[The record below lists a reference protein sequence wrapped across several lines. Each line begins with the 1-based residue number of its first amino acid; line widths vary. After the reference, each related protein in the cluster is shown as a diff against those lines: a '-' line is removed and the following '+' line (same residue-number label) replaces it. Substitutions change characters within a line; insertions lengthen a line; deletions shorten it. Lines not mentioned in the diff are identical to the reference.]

1 MSEARPYLRGVAQL
15 LAGTMISKLTGVVRE
30 VAFAAWFGTSD
41 IAAAFR
47 ISQSAFYQPIQA
59 LTGDTLGASFL
70 PLYNKTR
77 GVDAETARVLAF
89 ITFSCALLIGT
100 PIAAMLLWLPGEI
113 VTLLAP
119 GVPASVQAQA
129 ILMVRIMAV
138 AAPLYILSNA
148 IGYVEAAHGSFS
160 AISSRP
166 ALLNIGGLV
175 GGGLT
180 VLTGNE
186 AWLAWGALGIQI
198 TFFAWTAARLIKL
211 DPTIPSRAQF
221 RLHGKACLFA
231 LVRNSAPL
239 LLIPLVAQIGVAIE
253 RIVASEL
260 GTPVVPALEYSRF
273 ICETALSLSAIPLSI
288 VTLASH
294 GGSSRDAV
302 RDHARSTGAFL
313 LLLAVPLSAYLEAN
327 AQGVIQVMFGHGAFD
342 AHSVDLTAA
351 ILSAASLGLGGTVTS
366 YFLIKALN
374 ANLRNVETVA
384 VVALGFASNALFDI
398 LAWRHLGAATLG
410 YGASLNGLLTFAA
423 CTTRLRLW
431 PQFIPLLSWLAV
443 GFGLTVAA
451 HYLVPMPHSALAGL
465 CLQGFC
471 WIIVWAG
478 VYTLSRPVRATARP
492 LVDRVVRLIQRP
504 RPSKTSLPS

>member
-1 MSEARPYLRGVAQL
+1 MSEPRHYLRGVIQL
-15 LAGTMISKLTGVVRE
+15 LAGTMVSKLTGIVRE
-30 VAFAAWFGTSD
+30 IAFAAWFGTSD

-47 ISQSAFYQPIQA
+47 ISQSAFFQPIQA

-77 GVDAETARVLAF
+77 ARDVETARVLAF
-89 ITFSCALLIGT
+89 ITFSCALLIGV
-100 PIAAMLLWLPGEI
+100 PISAMLLWLPGEVVSI
-113 VTLLAP
+113 LAP
-119 GVPASVQAQA
+119 GVPASVQTQA
-129 ILMVRIMAV
+129 IMMVRIMAV

-166 ALLNIGGLV
+166 ALLNVGGLI

-180 VLTGNE
+180 VLTGQE
-186 AWLAWGALGIQI
+186 AWLAWGALGVQVA
-198 TFFAWTAARLIKL
+198 FFAWTAARLVKL

-221 RLHGKACLFA
+221 RVHGTACLRA
-231 LVRNSAPL
+231 LIRNSAPL

-288 VTLASH
+288 VTLANH
-294 GGSSRDAV
+294 GGSSRDTV
-302 RDHARSTGAFL
+302 RDHARTTGAFL

-327 AQGVIQVMFGHGAFD
+327 AGGVIQVLFGRGAFD
-342 AHSVDLTAA
+342 AHSVDLTAS

-384 VVALGFASNALFDI
+384 VVILGFASNALFDV
-398 LAWRHLGAATLG
+398 LAWPHLGAATLG
-410 YGASLNGLLTFAA
+410 YGVSLNGLLTFAA

-431 PQFIPLLSWLAV
+431 PQFLPLLAWLAL
-443 GFGLTVAA
+443 GFALTASA
-451 HYLVPMPHSALAGL
+451 RHLVPMPSSALLGL
-465 CLQGFC
+465 LVQGLC

-478 VYTLSRPVRATARP
+478 IYTASSTVRATARP
-492 LVDRVVRLIQRP
+492 LVDRVAKLVRRAP
-504 RPSKTSLPS
+504 PSNTSLPS

>member
-1 MSEARPYLRGVAQL
+1 MTESKPYLRGVVQL
-15 LAGTMISKLTGVVRE
+15 LAGTVVSKLTGVLRE

-47 ISQSAFYQPIQA
+47 ISQSAFFQPIQA

-77 GVDAETARVLAF
+77 AEDTEIARVLAF
-89 ITFSCALLIGT
+89 ITFSCALVIGA
-100 PIAAMLLWLPGEI
+100 PIAAVLLWLPGEV

-119 GVPASVQAQA
+119 GVPTAVQTQA
-129 ILMVRIMAV
+129 VMMVRIMAV
-138 AAPLYILSNA
+138 AAPLYILSNTIA
-148 IGYVEAAHGSFS
+148 YVEAAHGSFS

-175 GGGLT
+175 GGALT
-180 VLTGNE
+180 VMTGHQ
-186 AWLAWGALGIQI
+186 AWLAWGALGIQV
-198 TFFAWTAARLIKL
+198 TFFAWTALRLVKL
-211 DPTIPSRAQF
+211 DPMIPSRAQF
-221 RLHGKACLFA
+221 RVHGKACLLA
-231 LVRNSAPL
+231 LIRNSAPL

-273 ICETALSLSAIPLSI
+273 ICETALSLSAVPLSI

-294 GGSSRDAV
+294 GGSSREAV
-302 RDHARSTGAFL
+302 RDHARATGAFL
-313 LLLAVPLSAYLEAN
+313 LLLAVPLSAYLTAN
-327 AQGVIQVMFGHGAFD
+327 AHGVIQVLFGRGAFD

-351 ILSAASLGLGGTVTS
+351 ILSTAGLGLGGTVTS

-384 VVALGFASNALFDI
+384 IVTLGFASNALFDV

-410 YGASLNGLLTFAA
+410 YGVSLNGLLTFAA

-431 PQFIPLLSWLAV
+431 PQFLPLLAWLAL

-451 HYLVPMPHSALAGL
+451 HHTIPMPSSPLL
-465 CLQGFC
+465 ELLVQGSC
-471 WIIVWAG
+471 WIAIWG
-478 VYTLSRPVRATARP
+478 GIYTLSLPMRATARP
-492 LVDRVVRLIQRP
+492 LVDRIVRLIRRTRP
-504 RPSKTSLPS
+504 TKPGLPS